1 MTSRWRQRSADA
13 WLARDPEQA
22 HLRAQTLEQTT
33 LDCNCLYFYPLTV
46 MSLGNL
52 LDPSDPQFPRL
63 KSEAGLLPG
72 MEIFAPE
79 CTGNLLEASKSQV
92 NAESPDSP
100 TVRPAPPAKCLVSP
114 SPSIW
119 NILPSEI
126 QSRWEN

>member
-1 MTSRWRQRSADA
+1 
-13 WLARDPEQA
+13 
-22 HLRAQTLEQTT
+22 
-33 LDCNCLYFYPLTV
+33 

-52 LDPSDPQFPRL
+52 LDPSEPQFPRL

-72 MEIFAPE
+72 VEIFAPE

-100 TVRPAPPAKCLVSP
+100 TVRLAPPAKCLISP